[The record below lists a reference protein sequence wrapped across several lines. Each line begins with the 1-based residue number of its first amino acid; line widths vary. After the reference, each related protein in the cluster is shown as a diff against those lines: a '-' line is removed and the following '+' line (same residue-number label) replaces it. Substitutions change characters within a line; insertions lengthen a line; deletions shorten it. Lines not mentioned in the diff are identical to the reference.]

1 MSTHLISGFLPWDE
15 LPENAT
21 RAKRINIVALG
32 LAILCFVII
41 PFIKV
46 PPISRTDTK
55 VPERIARMVERKV
68 VLPPPPPKPPEVK
81 KEEKKEEKKVEDKP
95 KIEKPKPIEKEP
107 VAKPKPTENQVKV
120 AKEKAQQQIA
130 SIADDL
136 AALRDMDVVAT
147 SKPST
152 GGLQKNNGGPAGTS
166 RNMLTSKAGAG
177 SGGVAAYSG
186 GASSGFGGGVAGGSG
201 SKGNHN
207 LGVKGTQNVKGGLI
221 AASGNGA
228 GRGDGEGKT
237 RGEGGIGKRTTED
250 IRRIFDQNGGRLNNA
265 YQRALKDD
273 PSMEGTVRLKLVV
286 DPSGKVLSC
295 EVASSELN
303 NPELEAKI
311 VSLVKGFNFGD
322 DNVDVWKGT
331 YPVNFY
337 PN

>member
-68 VLPPPPPKPPEVK
+68 VLPPPPPKPPEIK

-152 GGLQKNNGGPAGTS
+152 GGLQKDNGGPAGTS

-207 LGVKGTQNVKGGLI
+207 LGAKGTQNVKGGLI

-228 GRGDGEGKT
+228 ARGDGEGKT

-286 DPSGKVLSC
+286 DPSGKVVSC
-295 EVASSELN
+295 EVSSSELN

>member
-21 RAKRINIVALG
+21 RAKRINVVALG

-68 VLPPPPPKPPEVK
+68 VLPPPPPKPPEIK
-81 KEEKKEEKKVEDKP
+81 KEEKKEEKIEDKP

-107 VAKPKPTENQVKV
+107 VAKPKPTDNQVKA

-152 GGLQKNNGGPAGTS
+152 GGLQKDNGGPAGTS

-228 GRGDGEGKT
+228 SRGDGEGT

-273 PSMEGTVRLKLVV
+273 PSMEGTIRLKLTI

-295 EVASSELN
+295 EISSSELN

-311 VSLVKGFNFGD
+311 ASLVKGFNFGD
-322 DNVDVWKGT
+322 DDVEVWKGT

>member
-1 MSTHLISGFLPWDE
+1 
-15 LPENAT
+15 
-21 RAKRINIVALG
+21 
-32 LAILCFVII
+32 
-41 PFIKV
+41 
-46 PPISRTDTK
+46 
-55 VPERIARMVERKV
+55 
-68 VLPPPPPKPPEVK
+68 
-81 KEEKKEEKKVEDKP
+81 
-95 KIEKPKPIEKEP
+95 
-107 VAKPKPTENQVKV
+107 
-120 AKEKAQQQIA
+120 
-130 SIADDL
+130 
-136 AALRDMDVVAT
+136 
-147 SKPST
+147 
-152 GGLQKNNGGPAGTS
+152 
-166 RNMLTSKAGAG
+166 MLTSKAGAG

-207 LGVKGTQNVKGGLI
+207 LGVKGTQNVKGSLI

-228 GRGDGEGKT
+228 KGDGEGKT

-273 PSMEGTVRLKLVV
+273 PSMEGTIRLKLTV

-295 EVASSELN
+295 EISSSELN

-322 DNVDVWKGT
+322 DDVEVWKGT